1 MKNTHLSLNDR
12 ITIQVGIENN
22 SKFIDISKNIGKDP
36 TTISKEIKL
45 HREIHQRNLEKYP
58 ICCKNSKNCKFCT
71 DICEKFEEI
80 KCSRRDKSPGACNGC
95 KKIHSCSLDHY
106 FYYAEK
112 AHREYTETLIKSREG
127 INITPN
133 ERKQIADIIVPLI
146 KQGQSIYQILSA
158 HPEIKQCEKTI
169 YNYIDL
175 GVFNDFGIQNISLK
189 EKVKRK
195 IFKDKYKRRKTKTC
209 YEGKKYDDYLI
220 FKEKHPGKL
229 TTEMDTVM
237 NSTSGPY
244 IQTFIFEKTQF
255 MIGILH
261 KNKTSISMS
270 STIDYYQK
278 NLNENLFSKLFGL
291 LLTDR
296 GSEFEK
302 SELFSFNQETGE
314 KRLDIFYCDRM
325 ASYQKPHVENNHNY
339 VRDIIVNEL
348 PLNNITQDDLNLV
361 FSHINSTP
369 RESLNGKTPYEIFE
383 FLYGVEPIK
392 LFNIQKVERDD
403 VILKPY
409 LLKHLF
415 KK

>member
-1 MKNTHLSLNDR
+1 MKNTHMSLNDR
-12 ITIQVGIENN
+12 IAIQVGIENG
-22 SKFIDISKNIGKDP
+22 SKLVNISKNIKKDP

-45 HREIHQRNLEKYP
+45 HREIHSRNLEKYP

-71 DICEKFEEI
+71 EICKKFEEI
-80 KCSRRDKSPGACNGC
+80 KCSRRDRSPGACNGC
-95 KKIHSCSLDHY
+95 EKIHSCHLDHY

-112 AHREYTETLIKSREG
+112 AQREYSNTLVESREG
-127 INITPN
+127 INLTTL
-133 ERKQIADIIVPLI
+133 ERKEIADIIVPLI
-146 KQGQSIYQILSA
+146 NNGQSIYQILSA

-195 IFKDKYKRRKTKTC
+195 QFKDKYKKRKEKSC
-209 YEGKKYDDYLI
+209 YEGKKYEDYLVY
-220 FKEKHPGKL
+220 KEKNPNKL

-237 NSTSGPY
+237 NSTTGPY

-255 MIGILH
+255 MIGILKH
-261 KNKTSISMS
+261 DKTSKEMS
-270 STIDYYQK
+270 STINDFEEILKK
-278 NLNENLFSKLFGL
+278 NDFEKLFGL

-296 GSEFEK
+296 GTEFEK
-302 SELFSFNQETGE
+302 SELFIFNPKTGE
-314 KRLDIFYCDRM
+314 KRLDIFYCDSM

-339 VRDIIVNEL
+339 VRDIIVNKL
-348 PLNNITQDDLNLV
+348 SIDNITQNDLNLV

-369 RESLNGKTPYEIFE
+369 RESLNGKTPYEMFE

-392 LFNIQKVERDD
+392 LFNIQKIERDN

>member
-1 MKNTHLSLNDR
+1 MKNTHMSLNDR
-12 ITIQVGIENN
+12 IAIQVGIENG
-22 SKFIDISKNIGKDP
+22 SKLVNISKNIKKDP

-45 HREIHQRNLEKYP
+45 HREIHSRNLEKYP

-71 DICEKFEEI
+71 EICKKFEEI
-80 KCSRRDKSPGACNGC
+80 KCSRRDRSPGACNGC
-95 KKIHSCSLDHY
+95 EKIHSCHIDHY

-112 AHREYTETLIKSREG
+112 AQREYSNTLVESREG
-127 INITPN
+127 INLTTL
-133 ERKQIADIIVPLI
+133 ERKEIADIIVPLI
-146 KQGQSIYQILSA
+146 NKGQSIYQILSA

-195 IFKDKYKRRKTKTC
+195 QFKDKYKKRKEKSC
-209 YEGKKYDDYLI
+209 YEGKKYEDYLVY
-220 FKEKHPGKL
+220 KEKNPNKL

-237 NSTSGPY
+237 NSTTGPY

-255 MIGILH
+255 MIGILKH
-261 KNKTSISMS
+261 DKTSKEMS
-270 STIDYYQK
+270 STINDFEEILNK
-278 NLNENLFSKLFGL
+278 NDFEKLFGL

-296 GSEFEK
+296 GTEFEK
-302 SELFSFNQETGE
+302 SELFIFNPKTGE
-314 KRLDIFYCDRM
+314 KRLDIFYCDSM

-339 VRDIIVNEL
+339 VRDIIVNKL
-348 PLNNITQDDLNLV
+348 SIDNITQNDLNLV

-369 RESLNGKTPYEIFE
+369 RESLNGKTPYEMFE

-392 LFNIQKVERDD
+392 LFNIQKIERDN